1 MAHILL
7 LEDNLVFSQLICA
20 SLFEEGHEVVAC
32 VDATSAYDAFCGQR
46 FDLVIADIIVRKDG
60 QPVPDGGLSL
70 ISKVKRLCKVHNRKV
85 PIIAISGAV
94 HNYGMEYMLVL
105 AGDMG
110 AQAVL
115 AKPFAP
121 NQLIEKIDTLLDQRN
136 A

>member
-1 MAHILL
+1 MAQILL

-85 PIIAISGAV
+85 PIIAISGALTIMV
-94 HNYGMEYMLVL
+94 WNICWSWQVTWARRRFWPSRL
-105 AGDMG
+105 
-110 AQAVL
+110 
-115 AKPFAP
+115 PRI
-121 NQLIEKIDTLLDQRN
+121 N
-136 A
+136 